1 MTCNGCL
8 KVLGLH
14 SLQELGGHGYK
25 GSLSHFKYQ
34 WPQPTGPLW
43 AACHHTSTSAGS
55 FPTNFFLS
63 TRALF
68 RSSIIEASF
77 LLQGFYRVSSLC
89 LELLP
94 PSLLGPATLLVI
106 HVSAQMLPAHRDLP
120 DTLIKETL
128 PILAVPLPVL
138 FSFSE
143 SIMIWKCLVLCSLTY
158 CVSPQLELSA
168 TGQFN
173 FFHGCILNK
182 QQKNFSRG
190 SNL

>member
-1 MTCNGCL
+1 MTYNGCL
-8 KVLGLH
+8 RVLRLH
-14 SLQELGGHGYK
+14 SLQELGGDGYK
-25 GSLSHFKYQ
+25 SSLSHFKHQ

-43 AACHHTSTSAGS
+43 AACHRTSTSAGS

-68 RSSIIEASF
+68 CSSIIEASF

-89 LELLP
+89 LQLLL

-138 FSFSE
+138 FRFQ
-143 SIMIWKCLVLCSLTY
+143 SIYHDLKVPCSVFTY
-158 CVSPQLELSA
+158 LLCVSPVRAERHWA
-168 TGQFN
+168 VQF
-173 FFHGCILNK
+173 
-182 QQKNFSRG
+182 FSR
-190 SNL
+190 LCPQ